1 LFDPTHILRVKEAAY
16 LESLTATFINRNTA
30 GAYFGSCAV
39 IWLLLLLEQM
49 RRQMPPGLLV
59 WREMAERVLSAPPR
73 VVAVAFVMFC
83 LCLLAMFMTGSR
95 AASTLSL
102 AALVLAF
109 TTYFRRH
116 LPARTG
122 LLTALAGAQ
131 RFGVRSA

>member
-1 LFDPTHILRVKEAAY
+1 MPRTEFLRACLIRRTFWVKKEAY

-59 WREMAERVLSAPPR
+59 WREVAERVLSAPPR

-95 AASTLSL
+95 AASILSL
-102 AALVLAF
+102 AALVLWRA
-109 TTYFRRH
+109 
-116 LPARTG
+116 P
-122 LLTALAGAQ
+122 LT
-131 RFGVRSA
+131 FGVTCLPVPVF